1 MSQKST
7 TRDETAAKQRP
18 CLAHA
23 LRLLNR
29 RALSDQALQELLAL
43 EAYEPE
49 DIEAA
54 MAQIRAWGYINDERL
69 GESVVA
75 AAVRQKK
82 GPAWLRQ
89 QLVRK
94 RVPPAIAS
102 RCAGALKDD
111 APSLA
116 QEILLRRFGAAK
128 LADARTVLRAMR
140 LLQRR
145 GFDGG
150 TIRAALRAVCQ
161 NSPDPTD
168 DLDLQE
174 P

>member
-1 MSQKST
+1 VPQKST
-7 TRDETAAKQRP
+7 TRHETAAKQRP

-23 LRLLNR
+23 LRLLTR
-29 RALSDQALQELLAL
+29 RALSDQTLQAELA
-43 EAYEPE
+43 EAAYAPE

-54 MAQIRAWGYINDERL
+54 MVQIRAWGYINDERL

-89 QLVRK
+89 QLGKR
-94 RVPPAIAS
+94 RVPHDIAS
-102 RCAGALKDD
+102 RCADALTND
-111 APSLA
+111 AQALA
-116 QEILLRRFGAAK
+116 QDVLLRRFGAAK
-128 LADARTVLRAMR
+128 LADARTALRAMR

-145 GFDGG
+145 GFDGS
-150 TIRAALRAVCQ
+150 TIRQALQAVRQ
-161 NSPDPTD
+161 NSPASDEFLH
-168 DLDLQE
+168 LDE

>member
-1 MSQKST
+1 MPQKST
-7 TRDETAAKQRP
+7 TQHETAAKQRP

-23 LRLLNR
+23 LRLLTR
-29 RALSDQALQELLAL
+29 RALSDQALQQELAQA
-43 EAYEPE
+43 AYAPE

-54 MAQIRAWGYINDERL
+54 MVQIRAWGYINDERL

-89 QLVRK
+89 QLGK
-94 RVPPAIAS
+94 RHVPTSIAS
-102 RCAGALKDD
+102 RCVDALQGD
-111 APSLA
+111 AQTLA
-116 QEILLRRFGAAK
+116 QEVLLRRFGAAK
-128 LADARTVLRAMR
+128 LADARTALRAMR

-145 GFDGG
+145 GFDGS
-150 TIRAALRAVCQ
+150 TIRQALQTVRQ
-161 NSPDPTD
+161 NGPGPADEL
-168 DLDLQE
+168 DLDE